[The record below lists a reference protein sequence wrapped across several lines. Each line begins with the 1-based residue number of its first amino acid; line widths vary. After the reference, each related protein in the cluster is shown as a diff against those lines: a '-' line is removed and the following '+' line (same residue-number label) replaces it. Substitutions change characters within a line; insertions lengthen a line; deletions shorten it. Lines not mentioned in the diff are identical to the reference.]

1 MSIRV
6 AINGFGRIGRNCLRA
21 IYEMNKENDIVV
33 VAINDTSPLETNA
46 HLLRYDSTHGRFSA
60 EVSTDSNH
68 LIVNDHK
75 IICLANRNASELPWK
90 ELNIDV
96 VYECT
101 GHFTERNMA
110 EQHLA
115 AGARKV
121 LISAPAKDAD
131 ATIVYGVNHS
141 VLKKTDTLVSNA
153 SCTTNCL
160 APVVKA
166 LHDVIGIE
174 QGLMTTI
181 HALTNDQ
188 SLLDAGHKD
197 LHRARA
203 AMASLIPTKTGAAA
217 AIGLV
222 LPELKG
228 CLDGLAIRVP
238 TLNVSLVDLTFNA
251 KRNTTVE
258 EINTVLKDAALK
270 GPLKGILWYND
281 EPLVSIDFNHTSA
294 SSIFDATQTRVNG
307 KQAKVLAW
315 YDNEWGFCCRMLDTS
330 LAMMDAK

>member
-1 MSIRV
+1 MTLRI

-21 IYEMNKENDIVV
+21 IYEMKKENDIVV
-33 VAINDTSPLETNA
+33 VAINDTSPIETNA
-46 HLLRYDSTHGRFSA
+46 HLLRYDSTHGRFNA
-60 EVSTDSNH
+60 EINVDAEH
-68 LIVNDHK
+68 LIVNGHK
-75 IICLANRNASELPWK
+75 IVCLGNKNASELPWK

-101 GHFTERNMA
+101 GHFTDRDMA
-110 EQHLA
+110 AQHLA

-121 LISAPAKDAD
+121 LISAPAKNAD
-131 ATIVYGVNHS
+131 ATIVYGVNHHT
-141 VLKKTDTLVSNA
+141 LKKTDTIVSNA

-160 APVVKA
+160 APVVKV
-166 LHDVIGIE
+166 LHDSIGIE

-181 HALTNDQ
+181 HAMTNDQ

-203 AMASLIPTKTGAAA
+203 VSASMIPTKTGAAA

-222 LPELKG
+222 IPELKG
-228 CLDGLAIRVP
+228 CLDGLSIRVP
-238 TLNVSLVDLTFNA
+238 IMNVSLVDLTFNA
-251 KRNTTVE
+251 KRHTTVE
-258 EINTVLKDAALK
+258 EINQVLKDATLK
-270 GPLKGILWYND
+270 GPLKGILWYNE

-294 SSIFDATQTRVNG
+294 SSIFDATQTRVIG
-307 KQAKVLAW
+307 KQAKVFAW

-330 LAMMDAK
+330 IAMMNA

>member
-1 MSIRV
+1 MSLRV

-21 IYEMNKENDIVV
+21 IYEMNKENDIIV

-46 HLLRYDSTHGRFSA
+46 HLLRYDSTHGRFAA
-60 EVSTDSNH
+60 EVSIDKEH
-68 LIVNDHK
+68 LIVNGHK
-75 IICLANRNASELPWK
+75 IICLSNRNARELPWK

-110 EQHLA
+110 EQHVE

-121 LISAPAKDAD
+121 LISAPAKNAD

-141 VLKKTDTLVSNA
+141 VLKKTDTIVSNA

-166 LHDVIGIE
+166 LHDALGIE
-174 QGLMTTI
+174 EGLMTTI
-181 HALTNDQ
+181 HAMTNDQ

-203 AMASLIPTKTGAAA
+203 ATASLIPTKTGAAA

-238 TLNVSLVDLTFNA
+238 ILNVSLVDLTFNA

-258 EINTVLKDAALK
+258 EINQILKEASVK

-281 EPLVSIDFNHTSA
+281 EPLVSIDFNHASA
-294 SSIFDATQTRVNG
+294 SSIFDATQTRVIG

-330 LAMMDAK
+330 IAMMNA

>member
-1 MSIRV
+1 MTLRI

-21 IYEMNKENDIVV
+21 IYEMKKENDLVV

-46 HLLRYDSTHGRFSA
+46 HLLRYDSTHGRFPA
-60 EVSTDSNH
+60 EVNIDAGH
-68 LIVNDHK
+68 LVVNGHK
-75 IICLANRNASELPWK
+75 IICVSNRNASELPWK

-101 GHFTERNMA
+101 GHFTERAMA

-121 LISAPAKDAD
+121 LISAPAKNAD
-131 ATIVYGVNHS
+131 ATIVYGVNHNT
-141 VLKKTDTLVSNA
+141 LKKTDTIVSNA

-160 APVVKA
+160 APVVKV
-166 LHDVIGIE
+166 LHDAIGIE
-174 QGLMTTI
+174 NGLMTTI
-181 HALTNDQ
+181 HAMTNDQ

-203 AMASLIPTKTGAAA
+203 VNASMIPTKTGAAA

-222 LPELKG
+222 IPELKG
-228 CLDGLAIRVP
+228 CLDGLSIRVP
-238 TLNVSLVDLTFNA
+238 IMNVSLVDLTFNA
-251 KRNTTVE
+251 KRNTTAE
-258 EINTVLKDAALK
+258 EINQVLKDATLQ

-294 SSIFDATQTRVNG
+294 SSIFDATQTRVIG
-307 KQAKVLAW
+307 KQAKVFAW

-330 LAMMDAK
+330 VAMMNA

>member
-1 MSIRV
+1 MPIRV

-21 IYEMNKENDIVV
+21 IYEMHKEKEISV

-46 HLLRYDSTHGRFSA
+46 HLLRYDSTHGRFQA
-60 EVSTDSNH
+60 EVAVEGEQLIINGDKIAFVSNR
-68 LIVNDHK
+68 D
-75 IICLANRNASELPWK
+75 ASQLPWK
-90 ELNIDV
+90 ALDIDV

-101 GHFTERNMA
+101 GHFTEREA
-110 EQHLA
+110 AARHLN

-121 LISAPAKDAD
+121 LISAPAKNAD
-131 ATIVYGVNHS
+131 ATIVYGVNHNT
-141 VLKKTDTLVSNA
+141 LKASDTIVSNA

-166 LHDVIGIE
+166 LHDTIGIE

-181 HALTNDQ
+181 HAMTNDQ

-203 AMASLIPTKTGAAA
+203 ATASLIPTKTGAAA

-222 LPELKG
+222 VPELKG

-238 TLNVSLVDLTFNA
+238 IINVSLVDLTFNS
-251 KRNTTVE
+251 KRETSVE
-258 EINTVLKDAALK
+258 EINQILKKAAQES
-270 GPLKGILWYND
+270 PLKGILWYN
-281 EPLVSIDFNHTSA
+281 ELPLVSVDFNHSSA
-294 SSIFDATQTRVNG
+294 SSIFDATQTRVIG

-330 LAMMDAK
+330 LAMMS

>member
-21 IYEMNKENDIVV
+21 IYEMNKENDIIV

-46 HLLRYDSTHGRFSA
+46 HLLRYDSTHGRFAA
-60 EVSTDSNH
+60 EVSIDKEH
-68 LIVNDHK
+68 LIVNGHK
-75 IICLANRNASELPWK
+75 IICLANKNARELPWK

-101 GHFTERNMA
+101 GHFTERSMA
-110 EQHLA
+110 EQHLE

-121 LISAPAKDAD
+121 LISAPAKNAD

-141 VLKKTDTLVSNA
+141 VLKKTDTIVSNA

-166 LHDVIGIE
+166 LHDTIGIE

-181 HALTNDQ
+181 HAMTNDQ

-203 AMASLIPTKTGAAA
+203 VNASMIPTKTGAAA

-222 LPELKG
+222 IPELKG
-228 CLDGLAIRVP
+228 CLDGLSIRVP
-238 TLNVSLVDLTFNA
+238 IMNVSLVDLTFNA
-251 KRNTTVE
+251 KRNTTAE
-258 EINTVLKDAALK
+258 EINQVLKDATLK

-281 EPLVSIDFNHTSA
+281 EPLVSIDFNHTQA
-294 SSIFDATQTRVNG
+294 SSIFDATQTRVIG
-307 KQAKVLAW
+307 KQAKVFAW

-330 LAMMDAK
+330 VAMMAA

>member
-1 MSIRV
+1 MTLRI

-21 IYEMNKENDIVV
+21 IYEMKKQNDIVV
-33 VAINDTSPLETNA
+33 VAINDTSPIETNA
-46 HLLRYDSTHGRFSA
+46 HLLRYDSTHGRFAA
-60 EVSTDSNH
+60 EVRVEGEQ
-68 LIVNDHK
+68 LVVNGHK
-75 IICLANRNASELPWK
+75 IICLGNKNASELPWK

-101 GHFTERNMA
+101 GHFTDRDMA
-110 EQHLA
+110 AQHLT

-121 LISAPAKDAD
+121 LISAPAKNAD
-131 ATIVYGVNHS
+131 ATIVYGVNHQ
-141 VLKKTDTLVSNA
+141 VLKKTDTIVSNA

-160 APVVKA
+160 APVVKV
-166 LHDVIGIE
+166 LHDSIGIE

-181 HALTNDQ
+181 HAMTNDQ

-203 AMASLIPTKTGAAA
+203 AAASLIPTKTGAAA

-238 TLNVSLVDLTFNA
+238 IINVSLVDLTFNA

-258 EINTVLKDAALK
+258 EINQVMKEASMK

-294 SSIFDATQTRVNG
+294 SSIFDATQTRVIG

-330 LAMMDAK
+330 IAMMNA

>member
-1 MSIRV
+1 MTLRI

-21 IYEMNKENDIVV
+21 IYEMKKENDIVV
-33 VAINDTSPLETNA
+33 VAINDTSPIETNA
-46 HLLRYDSTHGRFSA
+46 HLLRYDSTHGRFAA
-60 EVSTDSNH
+60 EVRIEGEQ
-68 LIVNDHK
+68 LVVNGHK
-75 IICLANRNASELPWK
+75 IICLANKNASELPWK

-101 GHFTERNMA
+101 GHFTDRDMA
-110 EQHLA
+110 AQHLT

-121 LISAPAKDAD
+121 LISAPAKNAD
-131 ATIVYGVNHS
+131 ATIVYGVNHQ
-141 VLKKTDTLVSNA
+141 VLKKTDTIVSNA

-160 APVVKA
+160 APVVKV
-166 LHDVIGIE
+166 LHDSIGIE

-181 HALTNDQ
+181 HAMTNDQ

-203 AMASLIPTKTGAAA
+203 AAASLIPTKTGAAA

-238 TLNVSLVDLTFNA
+238 IINVSLVDLTFNA

-258 EINTVLKDAALK
+258 EINQVMKEASVK

-281 EPLVSIDFNHTSA
+281 EPLVSIDFNHSSA
-294 SSIFDATQTRVNG
+294 SSIFDATQTRVIG
-307 KQAKVLAW
+307 QQAKVLAW

-330 LAMMDAK
+330 VAMMNA

>member
-1 MSIRV
+1 MSLRI

-21 IYEMNKENDIVV
+21 IYEMHKENDIVV

-46 HLLRYDSTHGRFSA
+46 HLLRYDSTHGRFPA
-60 EVSTDSNH
+60 EVNTDGEH
-68 LIVNDHK
+68 LIVNGHK
-75 IICLANRNASELPWK
+75 IICLANKNASELPWK
-90 ELNIDV
+90 ALDIDV

-101 GHFTERNMA
+101 GHFTERALA
-110 EQHLA
+110 EQHLT

-121 LISAPAKDAD
+121 LISAPAKNAD

-141 VLKKTDTLVSNA
+141 TLKKTDVIVSNA

-166 LHDVIGIE
+166 LHDTIGIE

-181 HALTNDQ
+181 HAMTNDQ
-188 SLLDAGHKD
+188 ALLDAGHKD

-203 AMASLIPTKTGAAA
+203 ATESLIPTKTGAAA

-238 TLNVSLVDLTFNA
+238 IINVSLVDLTFNA
-251 KRNTTVE
+251 KRDTNVE
-258 EINTVLKDAALK
+258 EINQVLKDAAMK
-270 GPLKGILWYND
+270 GSLKGILWYNE

-294 SSIFDATQTRVNG
+294 SSIFDATQTRVIG
-307 KQAKVLAW
+307 RQAKVLAW

-330 LAMMDAK
+330 LAMMSV

>member
-1 MSIRV
+1 MTLLIALTV
-6 AINGFGRIGRNCLRA
+6 FGRTGRNCLRA

-33 VAINDTSPLETNA
+33 VAINDTSPIETNA
-46 HLLRYDSTHGRFSA
+46 HLLRYDSTHGRFNA
-60 EVSTDSNH
+60 EINVDAEH
-68 LIVNDHK
+68 LIVNGHK
-75 IICLANRNASELPWK
+75 IICLGNKNASELPWK

-101 GHFTERNMA
+101 GHFTDRDMA
-110 EQHLA
+110 AQHLA

-121 LISAPAKDAD
+121 LISAPAKNAD
-131 ATIVYGVNHS
+131 ATIVYGVNHHT
-141 VLKKTDTLVSNA
+141 LKKTDTIVSNA

-160 APVVKA
+160 APVVKV
-166 LHDVIGIE
+166 LHDSIGIE

-181 HALTNDQ
+181 HAMTNDQ

-203 AMASLIPTKTGAAA
+203 AAASLIPTKTGAAA

-238 TLNVSLVDLTFNA
+238 IINVSLVDLTFNA

-258 EINTVLKDAALK
+258 EINQVMKEASVK

-294 SSIFDATQTRVNG
+294 SSIFDATQTRVIG
-307 KQAKVLAW
+307 KQAKVLTW

-330 LAMMDAK
+330 IAMMNA